1 MGDFTT
7 LSGNLTM
14 KFRTSLFIIAAAFAS
29 ALNAATINWSAGI
42 NHGFSLENGSQLP
55 TGALARLGWFRDSVT
70 GQQMTDAEIQALKTT
85 PLLLDNCFVEAG
97 RTTVGSGFDPAIP
110 SHFATATTIDTSGSG
125 PSLAGKQ
132 MYLWVLNAATVDA
145 ATQQAILYWNA
156 ADITTNPD
164 STADKP
170 GVRWRFPAQVAFPG
184 ATTIDVTDLTVGTG
198 MLATGA
204 RIVVGTYPKG
214 VSGATG
220 AANFGLSALE
230 QPLDVST
237 PSALAGGSVGSSYFQ
252 ELAAIEGRPGYSW
265 SIIGGMLPN
274 GLFMNSEG
282 VISGRPAFAGVFD
295 FIVQATDATPS
306 SVSKAFTIVVAS
318 IPLTITSAATL
329 PDAGQ
334 DSAYALNLT
343 ANGGTSPYT
352 WTVVEGSLPSGISL
366 SEAGLLAGTSAEVG
380 TKEFTVRCSDSGG
393 LETTRTFSLNVQ
405 SLVIASSSTLN
416 NAFLNIP
423 FTQSLVAIGGEG
435 PYSWSLSGGALPL
448 GANLSSAGVLSYTPN
463 TLGSSSFTLQVEDNL
478 GHTASKNFTLNVLGV
493 LVVPEV
499 NAPLF
504 PSAIVGELYSRQLS
518 ASNNPTKFIAKG
530 LPSGLKLNA
539 KTGLISGR
547 PKVSGVFTVMIS
559 AVNKAGA
566 SSVLN
571 APLEVKALPTG
582 AIGSFMGIV
591 AHNVSV
597 NGNLGGRLDLTT
609 TSLGAYTLK
618 LTQGAKVSTLKGY
631 MDIVLNENPKINVT
645 SGVTQIALSIDA
657 ESNSLVGSVTN
668 TGVGGSSASI
678 AGWRRVWKT
687 ATNPANAFHGYYSMG
702 IDLTTVSGSSP
713 VPMGTGFASCIV
725 GLDGGLKVV
734 GKTADGNAITT
745 AGFIGPNGE
754 VLVYQVLYSKLG
766 SLAGRL
772 AVTPDSGGLYTE
784 NTIEGSLTWLKPQSV
799 TRTYPLGFGPLTMS
813 VYGKYLARAS
823 SFWNLTGM
831 PNPMLPASLN
841 FAEGGVEESAIVPD
855 VNSFTFTDKGKV
867 AMPEAGSVE
876 NPGRTT
882 LVIPFS
888 ASATIGRNGNIKG
901 TFRLVDGPLQRKVS
915 YQGMIIRTLDDST
928 KAFGYFL
935 LPQIPVGSEKPNA
948 TPILSGQVTIRQ

>member
-7 LSGNLTM
+7 LSSNLTM
-14 KFRTSLFIIAAAFAS
+14 KFQTFLFVIAAAFAS
-29 ALNAATINWSAGI
+29 TLHAATINWSAGI
-42 NHGFSLENGSQLP
+42 NHGFSLESGSELP
-55 TGALARLGWFRDSVT
+55 TGALVRLGWFRDSIT

-97 RTTVGSGFDPAIP
+97 RTTIGSGFDPAIP
-110 SHFATATTIDTSGSG
+110 SHFATATTINTSGSG
-125 PSLAGKQ
+125 PSLAGRQ
-132 MYLWVLNAATVDA
+132 MYLWVLDAATVGA

-156 ADITTNPD
+156 ADTTTNPD
-164 STADKP
+164 ATADKP
-170 GVRWRFPAQVAFPG
+170 GTRWLFPAQVAFPG

-198 MLATGA
+198 LLAAGA

-220 AANFGLSALE
+220 MANFGLAALE

-237 PSALAGGSVGSSYFQ
+237 PSALAGGSVGVSYFE
-252 ELAAIEGRPGYSW
+252 ELAAVEGRPGYSW

-282 VISGRPAFAGVFD
+282 VISGRPAFAGVFN

-306 SVSKAFTIVVAS
+306 LVSKAFTLVIAR
-318 IPLTITSAATL
+318 IPLTITSAPTL
-329 PDAGQ
+329 PDAGLN
-334 DSAYALNLT
+334 SAYALNLT
-343 ANGGTSPYT
+343 VNGGTSPYT
-352 WTVVEGSLPSGISL
+352 WSVVSGSVPNGMSL
-366 SEAGLLAGTSAEVG
+366 SGAGLLAGTSAEAG
-380 TKEFTVRCSDSGG
+380 TKEFTVKCADAGG
-393 LETTRTFSLNVQ
+393 LETTQTFSLNVQ
-405 SLVIASSSTLN
+405 SLVIALSSTLN

-423 FTQSLVAIGGEG
+423 FMQSLVAIGGKG
-435 PYSWSLSGGALPL
+435 PYNWSLSGGALPL
-448 GANLSSAGVLSYTPN
+448 GVNLSSAGVLSYIPD
-463 TLGSSSFTLQVEDNL
+463 TLGSSSFTLQVEDSL
-478 GHTASKNFTLNVLGV
+478 GHTAAKNFTLNVLGV

-504 PSAIVGELYSRQLS
+504 PPAIVGEVYSHQLS
-518 ASNNPTKFIAKG
+518 ASNNPIKFIAKG
-530 LPSGLKLNA
+530 LPPGLTLNA

-547 PKVSGVFTVMIS
+547 TKVPGVFTVKIS
-559 AVNKAGA
+559 AANAAGS
-566 SSVLN
+566 SSVLD
-571 APLEVKALPTG
+571 ASLEVMALPTG

-609 TSLGAYTLK
+609 TSLGGYTLK
-618 LTQGAKVSTLKGY
+618 LTQGAKISTFKGY
-631 MDIVLNENPKINVT
+631 MHIALNENPKINVT
-645 SGVTQIALSIDA
+645 SGVHQIALSIDA
-657 ESNSLVGSVTN
+657 ESDSLVGTVTN

-687 ATNPANAFHGYYSMG
+687 GTNPANAHHGYYSMG
-702 IDLTTVSGSSP
+702 IDLTTVSSSNP
-713 VPMGTGFASCIV
+713 VPMGTGYASCVV
-725 GLDGGLKVV
+725 GLDGGLTVV

-766 SLAGRL
+766 SLVGRL
-772 AVTPDSGGLYTE
+772 AITPDSGELYTE

-799 TRTYPLGFGPLTMS
+799 TRTYPFGFGPLTMS

-841 FAEGGVEESAIVPD
+841 FADGGVEQSAIVPD
-855 VNSFTFTDKGKV
+855 VSSFTFTNTGKV
-867 AMPEAGSVE
+867 AMPTAGSVE

-882 LVIPFS
+882 LVIPFI
-888 ASATIGRNGNIKG
+888 ANATIGRNGNIKG
-901 TFRLVDGPLQRKVS
+901 TFRLVDGPLVRNVT
-915 YQGMIIRTLDDST
+915 YQGMIIRTPDNST

-935 LPQIPVGSEKPNA
+935 LPQIPQGSQKPTT
-948 TPILSGQVTIRQ
+948 TPILSGQVTIQQ